1 MKRAAISPNAVA
13 RKLDSNLGSE
23 NQGKVLGVDSTGA
36 VVPVEMSSGAK
47 LYIVSGAITN
57 TSGSY
62 TTTINNEFITAEMK
76 AVEMELGTPSIF
88 GDKITVTCGAGF
100 VTISCPSV
108 SGTSTYKISLI
119 KSIDDPTAV
128 TSTEFDVLANRIGDL
143 ADLETTVKTDLVSAV
158 NEHNDAITNVSSSSV
173 SMDTTVVNTVNTNI
187 LQKCGKLVIL
197 NLQFN
202 FKTSPTVGTGYT
214 IGTIPSGYRPSS
226 NFESYGLGAGS
237 SWKETDL
244 ATVYINS
251 NGTITVTERRTAQNN
266 WVKIYVPFFT
276 A

>member
-47 LYIVSGAITN
+47 LYIVSGTITN

-128 TSTEFDVLANRIGDL
+128 TSTEFDILSNRIGAL
-143 ADLETTVKTDLVSAV
+143 SNLHTTDKTTIVAAV
-158 NEHNDAITNVSSSSV
+158 NENTDAIENIPVIKKDSFTGTTSASGNVSKTHSKKVIVLSAWVAIGDYIVTAFPGSGAND
-173 SMDTTVVNTVNTNI
+173 SGQYTWWFHIFLDT
-187 LQKCGKLVIL
+187 
-197 NLQFN
+197 
-202 FKTSPTVGTGYT
+202 
-214 IGTIPSGYRPSS
+214 
-226 NFESYGLGAGS
+226 A
-237 SWKETDL
+237 
-244 ATVYINS
+244 AHTVYGS
-251 NGTITVTERRTAQNN
+251 QSVTVYYTYIE
-266 WVKIYVPFFT
+266 V
-276 A
+276 